1 MEGHGGLCCIQQQHP
16 HDTAA
21 PLYNHCRDLVIT
33 ARVAVYASIK
43 DNGISVKP
51 Q

>member
-1 MEGHGGLCCIQQQHP
+1 MEGHGGLCCIQQQ